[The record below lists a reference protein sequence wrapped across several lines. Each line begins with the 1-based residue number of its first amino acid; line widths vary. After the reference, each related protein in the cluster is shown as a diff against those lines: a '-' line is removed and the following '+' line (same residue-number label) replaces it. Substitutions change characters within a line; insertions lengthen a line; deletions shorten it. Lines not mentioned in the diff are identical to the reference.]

1 MVDNIKEIK
10 AVKEILE
17 DYNGDVGRWAIDKE
31 KEIKRFRGIDF
42 NRDKAERLQ
51 RMQELC
57 KRLYELDK
65 RITNVFVPFD
75 KTCINASVSIVLP
88 AVYSSSEERIIEC
101 LSELFE
107 EADDVFFSA
116 LSGDVKMSFS
126 ILDMWSEYKY
136 LD

>member
-1 MVDNIKEIK
+1 MIDNIKEIK

-31 KEIKRFRGIDF
+31 KEIERFRGIEL
-42 NRDKAERLQ
+42 NKEKAERLHI
-51 RMQELC
+51 MQELC
-57 KRLYELDK
+57 KRLHELDK
-65 RITNVFVPFD
+65 RITNAFVPFD

-88 AVYSSSEERIIEC
+88 AVYSSSEERIAEF
-101 LSELFE
+101 LSQLFE
-107 EADDVFFSA
+107 EADDVCFSA
-116 LSGDVKMSFS
+116 LSGDVKISFS